1 MISRDWI
8 ATNAARDVRV
18 IGPRGEGAKRIV
30 PPSKEDLRKII
41 DVAKEDVALMLI
53 FAASTGARAGEQ
65 WAARWRD
72 VDLDKGELR
81 ISRRVDAYREEG
93 APKSAAAVRDVP
105 LSAQLITALRA
116 WKVRSKFSHP
126 DDLIFP
132 NLPQHP
138 WQPQSGTT
146 T

>member
-1 MISRDWI
+1 MISRNWI

-72 VDLDKGELR
+72 VDLEKASCGSADVSMPTARKAR
-81 ISRRVDAYREEG
+81 RRVRQRCGMCRYRRN
-93 APKSAAAVRDVP
+93 SLR
-105 LSAQLITALRA
+105 LSGHGRCGPSSRT
-116 WKVRSKFSHP
+116 P
-126 DDLIFP
+126 
-132 NLPQHP
+132 
-138 WQPQSGTT
+138 TT
-146 T
+146 

>member
-65 WAARWRD
+65 WAARWRNI
-72 VDLDKGELR
+72 DLDKGELR

-93 APKSAAAVRDVP
+93 APKSAAAVRMCRYRRSSLR
-105 LSAQLITALRA
+105 LSGHGRCGPSSRT
-116 WKVRSKFSHP
+116 P
-126 DDLIFP
+126 
-132 NLPQHP
+132 
-138 WQPQSGTT
+138 TT
-146 T
+146 